1 MRSHC
6 VLVRGGPQR
15 SRSAVRF
22 SERLAITSSCSETLF
37 TKIIRTLS
45 SSKIRKGRFLSG
57 WKRLSWFHQKKV
69 WINTSFHTYRSMF
82 SSNDSLKTT
91 ERIPLSRSLPLPASS
106 VFLAIIYKPPTSS
119 SPTLLFQ
126 EHALQYFLQT
136 VIGKLFL
143 NNLSP

>member
-37 TKIIRTLS
+37 TKIIGTFS
-45 SSKIRKGRFLSG
+45 SSRIRKGRFLSG

-69 WINTSFHTYRSMF
+69 WINTSFHTYQSMY
-82 SSNDSLKTT
+82 SSNDSLMTT
-91 ERIPLSRSLPLPASS
+91 ERIPLSHSLPLTASLVCFS
-106 VFLAIIYKPPTSS
+106 RNY
-119 SPTLLFQ
+119 
-126 EHALQYFLQT
+126 LQT
-136 VIGKLFL
+136 AHILQSNIIISRTCITVFPTDCNWKIISK
-143 NNLSP
+143 